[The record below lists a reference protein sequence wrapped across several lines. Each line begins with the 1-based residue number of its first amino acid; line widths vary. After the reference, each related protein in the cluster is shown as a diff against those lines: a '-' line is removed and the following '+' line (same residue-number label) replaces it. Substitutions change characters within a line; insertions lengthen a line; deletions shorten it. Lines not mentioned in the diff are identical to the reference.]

1 MGVRPRARAAQ
12 EGARIRA
19 AGNRRRRAHDQ
30 RIRTARTGR
39 CGAAGASTGSGD
51 RAASTRS
58 TGERHADDGRQGAA
72 DGRGNGGRGHDD
84 ARTAAGGVADRG
96 AERRRRDLLP
106 AARPGAG
113 GGADRGR
120 DGGDGRAPVGGRPV
134 GLGGPALAAVF
145 GAAALYA
152 VLGPGRHAAHRTH
165 HAVCSAAMAYMAV
178 AMSGMAAGDGHGGH
192 GGHGSTGVPLLTG
205 ALLVYFAA
213 YVVRAGVRLVMVPAV
228 AAGAPGGVR
237 PPLRRSP
244 EVADACRISMA
255 LGMLAMLVTL

>member
-1 MGVRPRARAAQ
+1 MTMHGPPLVAWLIVALNAA
-12 EGARIRA
+12 A
-19 AGNRRRRAHDQ
+19 AISCLLR
-30 RIRTARTGR
+30 GR
-39 CGAAGASTGSGD
+39 ERVEALTGAAM
-51 RAASTRS
+51 AAMAVPLS
-58 TGERHADDGRQGAA
+58 
-72 DGRGNGGRGHDD
+72 
-84 ARTAAGGVADRG
+84 VADPW
-96 AERRRRDLLP
+96 AW
-106 AARPGAG
+106 
-113 GGADRGR
+113 
-120 DGGDGRAPVGGRPV
+120 
-134 GLGGPALAAVF
+134 GGPALAAVF
-145 GAAALYA
+145 GAAALYV
-152 VLGPGRHAAHRTH
+152 VLGPGRHTAHRTH

-192 GGHGSTGVPLLTG
+192 GGHGGTGVPLLTG